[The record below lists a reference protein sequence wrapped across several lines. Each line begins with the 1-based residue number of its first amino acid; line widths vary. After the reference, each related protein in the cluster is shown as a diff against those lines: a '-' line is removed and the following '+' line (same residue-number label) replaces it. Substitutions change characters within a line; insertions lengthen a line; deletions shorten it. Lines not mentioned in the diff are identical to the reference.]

1 MATTGERGGAGLV
14 LAAAV
19 LWGTT
24 GTARALAPAGTSPL
38 SVGAVRIAVGGA
50 ALVAV
55 ARLSHRRR
63 GGAWPA
69 GAVTAGAAAVAGY
82 QLAFFSAV
90 ARTGVAVGTMVAIG
104 SAPVLAG
111 LLAWVIRSERPG
123 RRWYGATA
131 LAVAGGGL
139 LAVAGQA
146 VRVSA
151 GGVALALAAGAA
163 YAVVAVAAKDLLAG
177 HGQAEVMA
185 ALFAGGALLLVPVAA
200 LLPLDWL
207 ATPRGAL
214 VALHLGLVATAAAY
228 VLFAAGL
235 RRVTV
240 ATAATMSLAEPLT
253 AATLGVVL
261 LGERLTV
268 AGLAGAALLVAGL
281 VLLAGAPTGAAV
293 PPPSGRGSP

>member
-1 MATTGERGGAGLV
+1 MATTADRGGAGLV

-50 ALVAV
+50 ALVV
-55 ARLSHRRR
+55 MARLRGELRR
-63 GGAWPA
+63 GGTWPLGTVVA
-69 GAVTAGAAAVAGY
+69 GAVAVAGY

-104 SAPVLAG
+104 SAPPLAG
-111 LLAWVIRSERPG
+111 LLAWVTRAEPPG

-139 LAVAGQA
+139 LA
-146 VRVSA
+146 
-151 GGVALALAAGAA
+151 GA
-163 YAVVAVAAKDLLAG
+163 
-177 HGQAEVMA
+177 
-185 ALFAGGALLLVPVAA
+185 ALLLVPVAVLA
-200 LLPLDWL
+200 PLGWL

-214 VALHLGLVATAAAY
+214 VALHLGLLATAAAY
-228 VLFAAGL
+228 ALFAAGL

-253 AATLGVVL
+253 AAVLGVAL
-261 LGERLTV
+261 LGERLTA

-281 VLLAGAPTGAAV
+281 LLLAGAPTPATPRRPRRRQGT
-293 PPPSGRGSP
+293 